1 MTVSVAKIGI
11 IGGGIGGVA
20 AAVAIHQ
27 VGIDA
32 VVYERAPKL
41 REAGVGMMLWPN
53 ATRVLRDLGLLEE
66 VLLRSGPNTH
76 FLVRA
81 RGGEVLMNIAL
92 GDFDVPAVCSRR
104 ADLLAVLIAALP
116 SGCIRLGRELDH
128 LEQVGDKVRIYFAGA
143 GVEEG
148 VEEHDAVIGADGI
161 RSRVRSEL
169 FGMSDPIYR
178 GYSVWRG
185 MASYDGPAAMSGA
198 NSETWGAGHRFG
210 ILNTGHGMFT
220 WYATA
225 NESSNHRDADCG
237 RKRELQK
244 MFARWHDPIPELI
257 EATDEAA
264 ILKNGAYDLPPL
276 RRWGDRLVTLL
287 GDAAHPC
294 TPNLGQG
301 GGLALE
307 DALVLAKCIAR
318 ETSFAGALRRYE
330 SLRCQRTAHMQQ
342 RARLM
347 GRIGQWENRVFVTA
361 RHAVTSV
368 LPAKLFEHN
377 LRRVYSYQT

>member
-1 MTVSVAKIGI
+1 MSVVNIGI

-20 AAVAIHQ
+20 AAVALRQ

-32 VVYERAPKL
+32 VVYERAPGL

-53 ATRVLRDLGLLEE
+53 ATRVLRDLGLLEH
-66 VLLRSGPNTH
+66 VLERSGPNTH

-92 GDFDVPAVCSRR
+92 GDFDVPAICARR
-104 ADLLAVLIAALP
+104 SDLLAVLIAALP
-116 SGCIRLGRELDH
+116 PESVRLGSELHH
-128 LEQVGDKVRIYFAGA
+128 LEQVGDKVRIYFAS
-143 GVEEG
+143 GV
-148 VEEHDAVIGADGI
+148 VKEHNIVIGADGI

-169 FGMSDPIYR
+169 FGASDPIYR
-178 GYSVWRG
+178 GYTVWRG
-185 MASYDGPAAMSGA
+185 MASYDGCAARSGA

-210 ILNTGHGMFT
+210 ILNTGHDMFT

-225 NESSNHRDADCG
+225 NVTSDHADAPCG
-237 RKRELQK
+237 RKLELRR
-244 MFARWHDPIPELI
+244 MFSSWHTPIPELI

-264 ILKNGAYDLPPL
+264 ILKNGAYDLAPL
-276 RRWGDRLVTLL
+276 RRWGDRRVTLL

-307 DALVLAKCIAR
+307 DALVLAKCLAKGQSL
-318 ETSFAGALRRYE
+318 EAALRRYE
-330 SLRCQRTAHMQQ
+330 SLRRHRTAHMQQ

-347 GRIGQWENRVFVTA
+347 GQVGQWENRVFVAA
-361 RHAVTSV
+361 RQAVTSV
-368 LPAKLFEHN
+368 LPARLFEHN